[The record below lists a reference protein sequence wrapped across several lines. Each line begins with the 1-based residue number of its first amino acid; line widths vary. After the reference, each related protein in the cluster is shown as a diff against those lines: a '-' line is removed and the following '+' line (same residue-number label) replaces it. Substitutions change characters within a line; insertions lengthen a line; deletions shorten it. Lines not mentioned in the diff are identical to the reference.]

1 VGLCANSLPNSRVN
15 LFDLVDQDYRL
26 LSVAWHLKVPR
37 KGGGMEEK
45 LSSAGANLQ
54 DIKGWILLS

>member
-1 VGLCANSLPNSRVN
+1 LPSSRVN

-54 DIKGWILLS
+54 DIKGWIPLS